1 MRASRA
7 LTAGVA
13 LALTVAVPVSTGVSA
28 HRLDEYLQAARIG
41 VQPDGV
47 SITLDLTPGTQV
59 ADSIIALIDRD
70 RDGTLS
76 ADEQQT
82 YAGAVIRALEMRLDG
97 EPLSLRLTSSTFPPV
112 SALRRG
118 EGTIRLRASA
128 SHPTLA
134 VGKHQL
140 FFRNGHLARQSV
152 YLANALVPESPRIA
166 VTEQRRD
173 SEQRQLT
180 IYYLVSAAAA

>member
-1 MRASRA
+1 MRASSA
-7 LTAGVA
+7 LTAGVV
-13 LALTVAVPVSTGVSA
+13 LAVTFAVSAGVSA

-47 SITLDLTPGTQV
+47 SITLDLTPGTEV
-59 ADSIIALIDRD
+59 ADSIITMIDRD
-70 RDGTLS
+70 RDGALS
-76 ADEQQT
+76 ADEQQA
-82 YAGAVIRALEMRLDG
+82 YASAVLRALDVRLDG

-128 SHPTLA
+128 SHPTLV

-140 FFRNGHLARQSV
+140 FFGNGHLARQSV

-180 IYYLVSAAAA
+180 IYYSVSAASA